1 MSYAKKWTAVL
12 VALLLLFTYLAT
24 CFLRVSA
31 AAPSVN
37 VAVYDDSVSASYK
50 VSWSTVILPQATT
63 PEVLL
68 NSLKSQGQITDYV
81 TAQGQLTSITFS
93 SETLAADEASSW
105 SCYINGI
112 SGDIGASLSADDAV
126 VFCYQKPGSRPPSF
140 TPPVV
145 SQPESSL
152 PSSSAQSSADGQGS
166 SSLPPNPQAQSS
178 ASASESVPSSSS
190 PSSEESQS
198 PSSEESG
205 RTTSNTLFH
214 WTPEM
219 ATSLDNAYKW
229 ISLNE
234 KGEYY
239 LIAAG
244 IAGKTVDATSFTRMR
259 QSILAQKGL
268 YTSATKLSQDI
279 LSLIFS
285 GLNPED
291 FEGYNLLQELYNFPD
306 LTSQR
311 LYAVSYALMVYDSN
325 AYEVPVKANNTR
337 EKLVDSLLTYQN
349 QDGGFALSPRQE
361 SEISTTATAVIALSN
376 YLDRDDVKSSV
387 RGALSFLQE
396 NQNDDGSFSISGEP
410 NSQDLSTVIVALS
423 SLGISAEDERF
434 VKNGVNIVNSLL
446 SFQLPD
452 GGFAL
457 TKGEL
462 SSVSATEQAVIALTA
477 AQRQMNPFILQ
488 SAMDYQ
494 ASIRPSD
501 QKKSKGGMIALIAVI
516 GGIVII
522 AAAAVPITYKLRK
535 RALAADEVLPDES
548 EPPEL

>member
-12 VALLLLFTYLAT
+12 VALLLLLTYLAT
-24 CFLRVSA
+24 CFLQVSA

-50 VSWSTVILPQATT
+50 VSWSTVTLPQATT

-81 TAQGQLTSITFS
+81 TEQGQLISITIGP
-93 SETLAADEASSW
+93 ETLAADEVSSW
-105 SCYINGI
+105 SCYINGV
-112 SGDIGASLSADDAV
+112 SGDVSASLSADDAV
-126 VFCYQKPGSRPPSF
+126 VFSYQKPGSRPPSF
-140 TPPVV
+140 TPPAV

-152 PSSSAQSSADGQGS
+152 PSSSAQSPADGQGS
-166 SSLPPNPQAQSS
+166 ASAPPDSQAQQS
-178 ASASESVPSSSS
+178 ASASESVPSSPS
-190 PSSEESQS
+190 PSSEQSQS
-198 PSSEESG
+198 SSSEESG
-205 RTTSNTLFH
+205 RTTSNTLFQ

-259 QSILAQKGL
+259 QSILAQKGQ

-325 AYEVPVKANNTR
+325 AYEIPVKANNSR

-376 YLDRDDVKSSV
+376 YLDQDNVKSSV

-396 NQNDDGSFSISGEP
+396 HQNDDGSFSISGEP
-410 NSQDLSTVIVALS
+410 NSQELSTVIVALS

-434 VKNGVNIVNSLL
+434 VKNGVNTVNSLL
-446 SFQLPD
+446 TFQLAD

-457 TKGEL
+457 TKGES

-494 ASIRPSD
+494 ASNRPSN
-501 QKKSKGGMIALIAVI
+501 QKESKGGMVALIAVI

-535 RALAADEVLPDES
+535 RALAADQEQLEEF